1 MKKTIYFNYIEY
13 VIGQAVDA
21 IFDKDLDNAYKVRF
35 NEIKESVL
43 KKDIDFFFQRLRES
57 FKIALNNLEK
67 ISLFEFFFMEDFAPS
82 DKNEDLKEIFFLMWE
97 VFFPGESWQ
106 DGNYKEISFEINKG
120 DFYNQKNNRDCLKRQ
135 SLLFLKLVEAALEKQ
150 QISFTICTFT
160 KL

>member
-21 IFDKDLDNAYKVRF
+21 TFDKNLDNAYKVRF

-67 ISLFEFFFMEDFAPS
+67 ISLFEFFFVEDFAPS

-97 VFFPGESWQ
+97 VFFPVRVG
-106 DGNYKEISFEINKG
+106 KMEIIKKF
-120 DFYNQKNNRDCLKRQ
+120 RLK
-135 SLLFLKLVEAALEKQ
+135 
-150 QISFTICTFT
+150 
-160 KL
+160 

>member
-21 IFDKDLDNAYKVRF
+21 TFDKDLDNAYKVRF

>member
-21 IFDKDLDNAYKVRF
+21 TFDKDLDNAYKVRF

-135 SLLFLKLVEAALEKQ
+135 SLLFLKLVEVALEKQ

>member
-21 IFDKDLDNAYKVRF
+21 TFDKDLDNAYKVRF

-150 QISFTICTFT
+150 QISFTTCTFT